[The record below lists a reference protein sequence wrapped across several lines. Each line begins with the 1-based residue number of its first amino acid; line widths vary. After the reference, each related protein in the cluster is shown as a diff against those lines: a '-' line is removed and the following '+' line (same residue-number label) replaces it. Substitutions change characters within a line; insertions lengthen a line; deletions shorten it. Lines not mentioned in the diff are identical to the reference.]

1 MRSPLT
7 AGSIARIQLVSH
19 AHMTVSVHLTRLAH
33 AGHADLGPEDRLVL
47 PTWQHTARPHTDH
60 PVRDAVNAGKPTV
73 GCRSERRRCALR
85 RGRTPVTQR
94 EARGLLR
101 ADHFA
106 VSPGGDLVRRGCAA
120 CAVPSAQV
128 GVLPEP
134 ADWPARGCCSRCS
147 AQRAAPRWP
156 AEWCTTSSH
165 WRPCCARR
173 HSRPADRESRA
184 ARR

>member
-73 GCRSERRRCALR
+73 ACRSERLLARL
-85 RGRTPVTQR
+85 TPGVT
-94 EARGLLR
+94 
-101 ADHFA
+101 
-106 VSPGGDLVRRGCAA
+106 
-120 CAVPSAQV
+120 
-128 GVLPEP
+128 
-134 ADWPARGCCSRCS
+134 
-147 AQRAAPRWP
+147 
-156 AEWCTTSSH
+156 TTLCDQ
-165 WRPCCARR
+165 W
-173 HSRPADRESRA
+173 
-184 ARR
+184 